1 MSEIFK
7 DQGGA
12 STSEPSRLL
21 RWVTS
26 TLFMTR
32 LAHVDYQRK
41 SREKYEKQR
50 VKTGSRA
57 VVEYFH
63 QVDDGY
69 SYLAAQLLQPFSE
82 RYDVDVVCHLVSGP
96 VGDNAPEPE
105 LLLNLAIEDA
115 GHIAPHYGLEFPV
128 GQTLPPLEL
137 VAQANAILGNQASA
151 GFIEC
156 AVAVNTALWNHDQ
169 AALTALAEHFGALAP
184 ADAARQIEQG
194 NARRA
199 ALGHYSAAMFY
210 YGKEWFWGVDRLCHL
225 ESLLAEIGLDHRLD
239 EPLLAPHKDL
249 EIGSLRDTGSL
260 TFEIYPSLRSP
271 YTAIIFDRAL
281 ELARATGINLIV
293 RPVLPMVMRGVPATR
308 EKGTYIMRDCGR
320 EARAAGTAFGPIYDP
335 IGHPVRQCYSLYPWA
350 CQQGKGNAL
359 LSSFLRCAFA
369 EGVNTNKLSGLQMVV
384 EQAGLDWKDAQ
395 MHLGD
400 PAWEA
405 ELEQNRLA
413 MYDAG
418 LWGVPSFRLL
428 DDKGKQVLALWGQDR
443 LWLFAREIQR
453 LLAERKA

>member
-1 MSEIFK
+1 MSETFK

-26 TLFMTR
+26 RLFMTR
-32 LAHVDYQRK
+32 LAHADYQRK
-41 SREKYEKQR
+41 SREKHERQR
-50 VKTGSRA
+50 AKAGSRGLI
-57 VVEYFH
+57 EYFH

-69 SYLAAQLLQPFSE
+69 SYLAAQLLQQFSE

-105 LLLNLAIEDA
+105 LLLKLAIEDA
-115 GHIAPHYGLEFPV
+115 GHIAPHYGLEFSAARK
-128 GQTLPPLEL
+128 LPACELLE
-137 VAQANAILGNQASA
+137 QANAILAKQDSA

-156 AVAVNTALWNHDQ
+156 VVAVNTALWNHDQ
-169 AALTALAEHFGALAP
+169 AALTALADHFGALAP
-184 ADAARQIEQG
+184 ADTVRQVEQG
-194 NARRA
+194 NARRN

-210 YGKEWFWGVDRLCHL
+210 YGNEWFWGVDRLYHL
-225 ESLLAEIGLDHRLD
+225 ESLLAELGLDNRSG
-239 EPLLAPHKDL
+239 EPLLAPRKDM
-249 EIGSLRDTGSL
+249 EIGSLRDTGTL

-281 ELARATGINLIV
+281 ELARTTGVNLV
-293 RPVLPMVMRGVPATR
+293 VKPVLPMVMRGVPATR

-335 IGHPVRQCYSLYPWA
+335 IGHPVRQCYSIYPWA
-350 CQQGKGNAL
+350 CQQGKGNEL

-369 EGVNTNKLSGLQMVV
+369 EGVNTNKLSGLQKVV

-395 MHLGD
+395 THLGD
-400 PAWEA
+400 FAWES

-428 DDKGKQVLALWGQDR
+428 DDEGKQVLALWGQDR

-453 LLAERKA
+453 LLADRK